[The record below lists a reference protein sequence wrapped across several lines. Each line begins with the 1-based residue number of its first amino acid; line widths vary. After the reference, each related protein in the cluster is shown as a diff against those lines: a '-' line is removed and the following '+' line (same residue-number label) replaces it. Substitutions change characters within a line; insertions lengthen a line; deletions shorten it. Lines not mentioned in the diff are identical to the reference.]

1 MPKNL
6 GGAVFLSLVLVALVL
21 PAAAGQLSLSA
32 THNFTTQLTRISD
45 DAVIAPNWGY
55 IRSYVCG
62 HAGFIPDEYDVNSI
76 GKVIVN
82 GTPDTA
88 AASFGPY
95 TWLKTNDGAIAYD
108 GGTNFTITHNLVA
121 NAPNPEGYGYSD
133 QETHQY
139 FYLYFT
145 VPTDGSY
152 QANLRD
158 VYDLAYSLVQ
168 GAGSSNLF
176 YATYGYSYIDG
187 YLYGSTGYAYAQ
199 KQALNDSRDT
209 WPNSL
214 ADFAVTRD
222 DRVARLTL
230 ILDDLVAGDTITLYG
245 AVYTYQHGYSHQVV
259 PLPGAMLL
267 AGAALL
273 RLAARRR
280 QA

>member
-1 MPKNL
+1 LLILLAP
-6 GGAVFLSLVLVALVL
+6 VL

-32 THNFTTQLTRISD
+32 THNFTIQLTRISD

-55 IRSYVCG
+55 IRSYVYG
-62 HAGFIPDEYDVNSI
+62 HADSNPDEYDNNSI
-76 GKVIVN
+76 GKTIVN

-121 NAPNPEGYGYSD
+121 NAPNPGSYAYSY
-133 QETHQY
+133 QETDQY
-139 FYLYFT
+139 FYLHFT

-176 YATYGYSYIDG
+176 ISTYGYSYIDG
-187 YLYGSTGYAYAQ
+187 YLSGSTGSADAQ
-199 KQALNDSRDT
+199 KQALDDSRYT

-245 AVYTYQHGYSHQVV
+245 AVYTYQVGHSQVV

-273 RLAARRR
+273 RLAAWRRE
-280 QA
+280 A